1 VEPVLEIFSCHGS
14 YERED
19 ALEHHIPLIKA
30 SRPDR
35 YGAHFMREGYRY
47 GFVCNSD
54 GHKGH
59 VGTNGL
65 TAVFAESLT
74 REAIL
79 DAYRR
84 RHVYGTT
91 NARIRLI
98 FTGNGH
104 LMGDVVPNTPDKHL
118 EIDVV
123 GENRLKRIDLY
134 RNAALYQRM
143 TPNGRRFQKTIT
155 VHEDAPSHWYVRVT
169 QIDNHI
175 AYSSP
180 IWYE

>member
-1 VEPVLEIFSCHGS
+1 
-14 YERED
+14 
-19 ALEHHIPLIKA
+19 
-30 SRPDR
+30 
-35 YGAHFMREGYRY
+35 
-47 GFVCNSD
+47 
-54 GHKGH
+54 
-59 VGTNGL
+59 
-65 TAVFAESLT
+65 
-74 REAIL
+74 
-79 DAYRR
+79 
-84 RHVYGTT
+84 
-91 NARIRLI
+91 
-98 FTGNGH
+98 
-104 LMGDVVPNTPDKHL
+104 VPNTPDKHL

-143 TPNGRRFQKTIT
+143 TPNSRRFQKTIT